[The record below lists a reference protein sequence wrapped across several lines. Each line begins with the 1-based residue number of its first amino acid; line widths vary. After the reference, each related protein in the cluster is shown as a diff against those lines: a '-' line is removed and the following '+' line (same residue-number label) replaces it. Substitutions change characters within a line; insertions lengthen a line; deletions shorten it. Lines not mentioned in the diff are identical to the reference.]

1 MVGNGNNA
9 IANTGFFCKSAN
21 NQQPSE
27 GAMFETSSYG
37 PIVKALV
44 EAHHIPREAL
54 GAFRGRL
61 GALQKQGLLGPKNR
75 PGKGVALR
83 YTPDSLHRMVF
94 ACEMLEFGVAP
105 STVLS
110 IVRDLWEPRL
120 RKIFEAAEAAIAPKA
135 GDPED
140 AWSKDII
147 LHMGGIHLMVDGWL
161 DAVPNVNS
169 CPLHK
174 LADQMKMWMS
184 MRPDDPSGLPP
195 RVIVTN
201 LSMRLRAFHDA
212 FAKSYL
218 EDALAERRAV
228 PAGKSKRKVQRSKQK
243 RK

>member
-1 MVGNGNNA
+1 MA
-9 IANTGFFCKSAN
+9 ITPLPIRAFFAKVPKTNSGLQA
-21 NQQPSE
+21 P
-27 GAMFETSSYG
+27 MFETSSYG
-37 PIVKALV
+37 AIEKALV

-94 ACEMLEFGVAP
+94 ACEMLEFGFAP

-135 GDPED
+135 GEPEE
-140 AWSKDII
+140 AGSKDII

-174 LADQMKMWMS
+174 LPDQMKMWMS

-212 FAKSYL
+212 FSKSYL
-218 EDALAERRAV
+218 EDALAERRAALAAK
-228 PAGKSKRKVQRSKQK
+228 PQRKAQKAKRK